1 MAAPLSASAKNAGEL
16 ISNSRF
22 KIPSFQRE
30 YSWKESEVE
39 NLWTDLTESD
49 REPNYFLGLVIL
61 TDIDKA
67 GKEKNVIDGQQRL
80 VTLTLLAKALCN
92 KAVELGQDALA
103 SQIEMAFLREVT
115 NYATQDKELRIS
127 FKDENDTATFE
138 AILGGNSASVDGLP
152 KNMTSTTMIKSFTYL
167 STKLDE
173 YLIDNAVDKLG
184 NLTDFLKNRVYFAVF
199 VHPDDASAYRV
210 FEVVNARGLE
220 LTTADLLKNYVLSEA
235 SSQKERDKYYTEWQR
250 LAKGVSSGSG
260 KNAFVQYIRHVVTVE
275 CGNIPGK
282 NLYDVL
288 SGNKENERYQPSSS
302 RLLGML
308 SSRLDLYRQIMD
320 PSLSGPA
327 EGRELEIF
335 TAFKSLGV
343 VQVRPILLALS
354 DLDDDGGGIEF
365 LLRLI
370 VRVMVVE
377 SIGTGK
383 VEAALGDAARRLS
396 EDRDPKKL
404 PSYLASLNPTRE
416 QFVSQLVDRSV
427 PKRTLTFVRQ
437 SMLQQKTTPDK
448 SGTLH
453 WIMPEYP
460 GWGGLSES
468 EAELATAFGNSI
480 LATASSR
487 PKRSSENWDA
497 FKDSLLNLA
506 LEGEITDPL
515 KQCPSWDAAA
525 IKRMG
530 QIAAER
536 AADIWYGADSSAPL

>member
-1 MAAPLSASAKNAGEL
+1 MTAPLSASAKNAGEL

-39 NLWTDLTESD
+39 NLWTDLTQSD

-61 TDIDKA
+61 TDIDQA

-127 FKDENDTATFE
+127 FMDENDTATFE
-138 AILGGNSASVDGLP
+138 AILGGNSASVDGLS

-173 YLIDNAVDKLG
+173 YLKDNAVDKLG

-210 FEVVNARGLE
+210 FEVVNTRGRE
-220 LTTADLLKNYVLSEA
+220 LTTADLLKNYVLSKA
-235 SSQKERDKYYTEWQR
+235 PDQKKRESYYAEWKR
-250 LAKGVSSGSG
+250 ISKNFSSGSA
-260 KNAFVQYIRHVVTVE
+260 NNTFVQYIRHVVTVE

-282 NLYDVL
+282 DLYDVL

-343 VQVRPILLALS
+343 VQMRPILLALS
-354 DLDDDGGGIEF
+354 DLDDGVSGMEF
-365 LLRLI
+365 LLRLV
-370 VRVMVVE
+370 VRVMITQT
-377 SIGTGK
+377 IGTGK
-383 VEAALGDAARRLS
+383 VEAALGDAARRLA
-396 EDRDPKKL
+396 EDRDPGKL
-404 PSYLASLNPTRE
+404 AAYLASLDPTRN
-416 QFVSQLVDRSV
+416 QFVSQLADRSL

-437 SMLQQKTTPDK
+437 SMLQQSTTPEK
-448 SGTLH
+448 LGTLH
-453 WIMPEYP
+453 WIMPDYP

-468 EAELATAFGNSI
+468 ESNLVSTFGNSI
-480 LATASSR
+480 LATATSR
-487 PKRSSENWDA
+487 PKRASEDWDA
-497 FKDSLLNLA
+497 FKDSLLKLA
-506 LEGEITDPL
+506 VDDEVAETL
-515 KQCPSWDAAA
+515 KQCDSWDAAA
-525 IKRMG
+525 IRRMG
-530 QIAAER
+530 QMAAES
-536 AADIWYGADSSAPL
+536 AADVWYGANPL